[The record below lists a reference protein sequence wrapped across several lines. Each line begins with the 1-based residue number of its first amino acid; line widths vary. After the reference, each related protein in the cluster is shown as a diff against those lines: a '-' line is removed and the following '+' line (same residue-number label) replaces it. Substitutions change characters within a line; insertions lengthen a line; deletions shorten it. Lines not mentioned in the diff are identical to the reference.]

1 MPFVSNVSD
10 LTFGQID
17 RCRFPVGATDGGTTY
32 LRVDGDNSQP
42 RGQRLPHDC
51 AAAAALLKDLQLVLS
66 IGTETPIPVAN
77 VINGLPPCRLTDN
90 SR

>member
-1 MPFVSNVSD
+1 MGTIHNRVANVFR
-10 LTFGQID
+10 TI
-17 RCRFPVGATDGGTTY
+17 
-32 LRVDGDNSQP
+32 
-42 RGQRLPHDC
+42 